1 VEYFKGVKWIQWLRM
16 GFRRG
21 GGGCFKH
28 VSEIRNPEDRQFLT
42 SWNSSKLILC
52 DVINFY
58 AHVSV
63 FSSKFDLEEHYC
75 NVRSF
80 RIALY

>member
-1 VEYFKGVKWIQWLRM
+1 MDTGGSGWGSER
-16 GFRRG
+16 

-28 VSEIRNPEDRQFLT
+28 ISEIRNPEDRQFLT
-42 SWNSSKLILC
+42 SWNSSKVTLC
-52 DVINFY
+52 GVINFY

-63 FSSKFDLEEHYC
+63 CSSKFDLEEHYC

-80 RIALY
+80 RRIARY